1 MAGKGLLSRHDT
13 GNEQGRIRKENVIMD
28 RLQEISNDYS
38 VYSRMLRIVSKK
50 NKTGVMEIL
59 RSKLNEL
66 QGQYKQ
72 QLRIPPPK

>member
-1 MAGKGLLSRHDT
+1 
-13 GNEQGRIRKENVIMD
+13 MD